1 MAQLVARND
10 TEYHHLAD
18 SVDRSLISL
27 SDEPNDDLADD
38 FTLASDM
45 SNVIIDLEEDNRLL
59 GFAES

>member
-1 MAQLVARND
+1 M
-10 TEYHHLAD
+10 AD